1 MRPERVT
8 TESPINSGDSADQR
22 TEGSHQRI
30 VRVLRLNLKTCYWDA
45 IKDGSKTK
53 EYRLASKWES
63 KLAGKTYD
71 EILLLKGYPKRG
83 DETRQLRRS
92 WNGYTVETITHPH
105 FGDSPVKVLA
115 IDVAQHSNGR
125 DRRPGPQDA

>member
-1 MRPERVT
+1 M
-8 TESPINSGDSADQR
+8 QR
-22 TEGSHQRI
+22 G

-45 IKDGSKTK
+45 IKDGTKTK

-83 DETRQLRRS
+83 DESRMLRRR
-92 WNGYTVETITHPH
+92 WNGYAVETITHPH

-115 IDVAQHSNGR
+115 IDVAQHSNAKLT
-125 DRRPGPQDA
+125 DPEQ